1 MDDNFLILKHKKYI
15 EERLNENKRK
25 FELLYNSTNDEF
37 KKSGIKRVIVEI
49 TSDIKKLNEGN
60 IDFSEL
66 KKYNIRKEDLLKLG
80 DNDSME
86 EVSDYRILRNVPI
99 FPLNEFSNNQ
109 EINSIW
115 SYLSF
120 FGREYLG
127 FLSSQNL
134 KLDYSHAY
142 IRDKFF
148 GDYHSLL
155 KDFENYGK
163 ILEQIALSN
172 EDHSNKNY
180 IERLTNLETKEYR
193 ELIIKTGKFLN
204 ELMSFIEGI
213 LKAEKDGETVLL
225 EPDKIVKIEG
235 EFSNIDGMRA
245 EEALLD
251 LYEFVKEF
259 VDFIKIPKF

>member
-1 MDDNFLILKHKKYI
+1 MDNTLILKYKKFI
-15 EERLNENKRK
+15 EEKLLENKRR
-25 FELLYNSTNDEF
+25 FEILYNSTKDEF
-37 KKSGIKRVIVEI
+37 KKSGIKRIILDI
-49 TSDIKKLNEGN
+49 TNDLKKLNEGN
-60 IDFSEL
+60 IDFSQL
-66 KKYNIRKEDLLKLG
+66 KKYNIKKEDLLKYE
-80 DNDSME
+80 DNNSME
-86 EVSDYRILRNVPI
+86 EVSEYRILRNVPV
-99 FPLNEFSNNQ
+99 FPLNEFSNNE

-142 IRDKFF
+142 MRDKFF
-148 GDYHSLL
+148 GDYHSLV

-163 ILEQIALSN
+163 ILEQIVLSSEN
-172 EDHSNKNY
+172 SSNKQY

-193 ELIIKTGKFLN
+193 ELIIKTGKFLSD
-204 ELMSFIEGI
+204 LMSFIEGI

-225 EPDKIVKIEG
+225 EPEKIVKIEG
-235 EFSNIDGMRA
+235 EFSNIDGATA